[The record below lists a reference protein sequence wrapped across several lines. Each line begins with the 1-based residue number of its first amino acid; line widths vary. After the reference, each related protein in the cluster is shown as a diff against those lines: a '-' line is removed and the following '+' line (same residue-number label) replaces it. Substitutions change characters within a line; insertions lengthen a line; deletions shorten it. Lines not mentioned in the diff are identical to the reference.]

1 MILDLFA
8 RFFQNMHDSIFI
20 FTLTNLL
27 AHSKFCIHIGR
38 WKMNGYSNRY
48 FIGGILALIIAMG
61 IGRFAYTVILPYMQ
75 EEFAFSNATAGF
87 LAASNYFGYFLGALL
102 ASKITLQ
109 NRKVSLLR
117 LWLVISIVTTAMI
130 GIFPSYPIWY
140 VTRFTSGVASAYIFV
155 VASSIVLDRLAHENK
170 SHLSGLFYS
179 GVGLGIMLSSLV
191 VSKLNQ
197 WFQWDGTWIG
207 LALLCSGLFVFIWFF
222 VREEVQPQ
230 LSSKHLV
237 LKHDIPTPPKNLI
250 LLLIIAY
257 GLEGLGYI
265 VTGTFIVSIAENST
279 YFHGSATTVWLIV
292 GIAASPSCIIWSYLG
307 KKYGFVKSIIFAMLL
322 QAIGI
327 VLPVFEENTS
337 LLFASALL
345 FGATF
350 MGITTLATTLA
361 RQLAPSNSNR
371 VLGFLTASY
380 AFGQLLGPA
389 LAGILATLTNSF
401 HYALLCAAFVVL
413 IGSALLSRINGL

>member
-1 MILDLFA
+1 M
-8 RFFQNMHDSIFI
+8 NTYSI
-20 FTLTNLL
+20 
-27 AHSKFCIHIGR
+27 
-38 WKMNGYSNRY
+38 RY
-48 FIGGILALIIAMG
+48 IIGGIFALIIAMG

-75 EEFAFSNATAGF
+75 EEFKFSNATAGF
-87 LAASNYFGYFLGALL
+87 LATSNYFGYFLGALL
-102 ASKITLQ
+102 ASKINLT

-117 LWLVISIVTTAMI
+117 SSLIISIVTTAMI
-130 GIFPSYPIWY
+130 GIFPSYPLWY
-140 VTRFTSGVASAYIFV
+140 ITRFISGVASAFIFV
-155 VASSIVLDRLAHENK
+155 FISSIVLDRLAYEK
-170 SHLSGLFYS
+170 RSHLSGLFYS

-197 WFQWDGTWIG
+197 LFEWDGTWIG
-207 LALLCSGLFVFIWFF
+207 LALLCFGLLVFIWFF
-222 VREEVQPQ
+222 IQDEAHPQ
-230 LSSKHLV
+230 LSPNHK
-237 LKHDIPTPPKNLI
+237 IPQFDMPAFPRNMI

-279 YFHGSATTVWLIV
+279 HFFGDATTVWLIV

-307 KKYGFVKSIIFAMLL
+307 KKIGFIISLILAMLL

-327 VLPVFEENTS
+327 ALPVITENTS
-337 LLFASALL
+337 FLFASAFL

-350 MGITTLATTLA
+350 MGITTLASTLA
-361 RQLAPSNSNR
+361 RQMVPTNSNR

-380 AFGQLLGPA
+380 ALGQLLGPA

-401 HYALLCAAFVVL
+401 NYALLGAALVVL
-413 IGSALLSRINGL
+413 IGSGLLLKGIKHEQERGKPKCHT